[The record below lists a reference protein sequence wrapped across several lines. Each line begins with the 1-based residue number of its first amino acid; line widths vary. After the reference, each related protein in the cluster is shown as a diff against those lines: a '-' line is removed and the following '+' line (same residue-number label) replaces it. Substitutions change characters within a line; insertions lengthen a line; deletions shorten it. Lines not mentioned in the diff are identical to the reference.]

1 MSWFRRPAASVT
13 NYRVPVTCRDWT
25 REQIETAKKGGKVA
39 VLYASAYGNTAGM
52 AQAISHGITKAGIAV
67 ETLNLEVDSVDDAL
81 KAVKESKGFIIGSPT
96 LGGHLPTQASVQSMT
111 AAMLC
116 CAVLSKQKPC
126 SCYSNQGPSL
136 QVNAS

>member
-1 MSWFRRPAASVT
+1 M
-13 NYRVPVTCRDWT
+13 
-25 REQIETAKKGGKVA
+25 A

-96 LGGHLPTQASVQSMT
+96 LGGHLPTQASVPSTM
-111 AAMLC
+111 AARLC
-116 CAVLSKQKPC
+116 CAVLCCNVIQKPC
-126 SCYSNQGPSL
+126 SCWGSWTGDCSSKCLHRRLSPMLCL
-136 QVNAS
+136 QT